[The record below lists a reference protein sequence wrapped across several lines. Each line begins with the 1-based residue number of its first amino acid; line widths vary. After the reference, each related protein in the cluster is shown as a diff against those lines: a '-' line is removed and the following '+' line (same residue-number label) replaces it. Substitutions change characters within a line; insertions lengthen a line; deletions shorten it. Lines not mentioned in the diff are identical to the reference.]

1 MILFGQPRYSDAAA
15 GVARAALRLLLF
27 LFVCS
32 AHAGASPQPEEQG
45 RRAAFAPQFAIGDF
59 DGDHRPDLA
68 NVRTGAGS
76 RGGVLYWIDFRL
88 STGFWRTFGVTASA
102 GGLKLVSRDVNGD
115 HLLDVVVTTFLTDEP
130 VVVLLNDGRGNF
142 TPREPSAF
150 PEAFQRP
157 VDSFS
162 SETGIADRTGAVSPR
177 VPTKGAAMASWFGS
191 PPNPAAP
198 STASLFPLV
207 TGSGRNVRVGRA
219 PPTVAGLANR

>member
-1 MILFGQPRYSDAAA
+1 MILFGQHKYSDAAA
-15 GVARAALRLLLF
+15 GAARAALSLLLF
-27 LFVCS
+27 LGVCS
-32 AHAGASPQPEEQG
+32 ARALACPQLEEQG
-45 RRAAFAPQFAIGDF
+45 RAAAFAPQFAIGDF

-76 RGGVLYWIDFRL
+76 RSGVLYWIDFRL
-88 STGFWRTFGVTASA
+88 STGLRRTFGVTASA
-102 GGLKLVSRDVNGD
+102 GGLKLASRDVNGD
-115 HLLDVVVTTFLTDEP
+115 HLLDVVVTSSLTDEP
-130 VVVLLNDGRGNF
+130 VAVFLNDGRGNF

-150 PEAFQRP
+150 PEAFRRP

-162 SETGIADRTGAVSPR
+162 GETGIADRSGAVSPR
-177 VPTKGAAMASWFGS
+177 APTKGAALASWFGS

-219 PPTVAGLANR
+219 PPAVAGL